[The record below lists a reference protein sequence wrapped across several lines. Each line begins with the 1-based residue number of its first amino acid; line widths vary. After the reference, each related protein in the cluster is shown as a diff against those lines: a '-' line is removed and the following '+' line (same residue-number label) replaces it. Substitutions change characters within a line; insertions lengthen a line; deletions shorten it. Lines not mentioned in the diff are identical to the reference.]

1 MKFLSQFTGKVPES
15 LRPGRSSEKI
25 PVPDHAELR
34 MGNEMNRVEE
44 TACARLSRSGGTA
57 LEVLPQLADPVMCA
71 ADVAATFL
79 RDAAVLA
86 REYARQTT
94 PRILA
99 THDFGF
105 AWQRPGEPAYSGAG
119 LSGEAMSVDALTS
132 LLS

>member
-1 MKFLSQFTGKVPES
+1 MNKVEKMACTR
-15 LRPGRSSEKI
+15 LPG
-25 PVPDHAELR
+25 H
-34 MGNEMNRVEE
+34 G
-44 TACARLSRSGGTA
+44 SGGAA
-57 LEVLPQLADPVMCA
+57 LEVLPQISGPVSC

-105 AWQRPGEPAYSGAG
+105 ASRRPGTPSHSGAE

-132 LLS
+132 LIS

>member
-1 MKFLSQFTGKVPES
+1 
-15 LRPGRSSEKI
+15 
-25 PVPDHAELR
+25 
-34 MGNEMNRVEE
+34 MNKVEE
-44 TACARLSRSGGTA
+44 MACTRLPGQDPDAVA
-57 LEVLPQLADPVMCA
+57 LEVLPQTSHPVLCA

-86 REYARQTT
+86 REYGRQTT

-105 AWQRPGEPAYSGAG
+105 ASRLSDLPSHSGAD